1 MAIFADMRLLT
12 IILAAAALTLAANAY
27 ATDVPA
33 GCADSADESPL
44 RLAVAGVSHGH
55 LGEVIARVNRG
66 DFKVVG
72 VFEENDTYR
81 SDNALHRSLPDNAF
95 YKDLG
100 KMLDETKPEVVVA
113 YGSIKDHLAVVE
125 ACAPRHIHVMVE
137 KPLATTVKEALRM
150 QELARKYGILVLTNY
165 ETSWYAANHHAK
177 AMVDAGEIGKVFRIN
192 VYDGHQGPFEI
203 GCAPRFTDWLCDP
216 VLNGGGAV
224 KDFGCYGANIA
235 TWLLG
240 GTAPVSVSAKLQQ
253 IKKDKYPNVDD
264 DATIM
269 VEYPGVTVQIMASW
283 CWPYN
288 RKDMWI
294 YGLDGYIHQDTGRRM
309 ETLIKDKKSGM
320 FEAPALQSPYD
331 DSFRYLKAVVRG
343 QISVSPT
350 DLASIENNVIVV
362 KILEAAKKSSKT
374 GKSVKIK

>member
-1 MAIFADMRLLT
+1 MRKIG
-12 IILAAAALTLAANAY
+12 IILAAAALTLAAQLRAS
-27 ATDVPA
+27 A
-33 GCADSADESPL
+33 GEAEESPL
-44 RLAVAGVSHGH
+44 RLAVAGVTHGH
-55 LGEVIARVNRG
+55 LGEVVTRIGRG

-72 VFEENDTYR
+72 VFEENDAYR
-81 SDNALHRSLPDNAF
+81 ADNDLHRFLPEGVF

-100 KMLDETKPEVVVA
+100 RMLDETGPEVVVA
-113 YGSIKDHLAVVE
+113 YGSIKDHMAVVE
-125 ACAPRHIHVMVE
+125 ACAPRNIHVMVE

-150 QELARKYGILVLTNY
+150 QALARKYGILVLTNY

-177 AMVDAGEIGKVFRIN
+177 AMIDAGEIGKIFKIN

-240 GTAPVSVSAKLQQ
+240 GATPLSVSAILRQV
-253 IKKDKYPNVDD
+253 KKDKYPKVDD
-264 DATIM
+264 DATIT

-283 CWPYN
+283 CWPFN
-288 RKDMWI
+288 RKDMWV
-294 YGLDGYIHQDTGRRM
+294 YGLDGSIHQDTGRRM
-309 ETLIKDKKSGM
+309 ETRIKDRNSGM
-320 FEAPALQSPYD
+320 FEAPALKSPYD
-331 DSFRYLKAVVRG
+331 DSFRYLKAAVRG
-343 QISVSPT
+343 EISVSPA

>member
-1 MAIFADMRLLT
+1 MAIFANMRKIG
-12 IILAAAALTLAANAY
+12 IILAAAALTLAAQLRAS
-27 ATDVPA
+27 A
-33 GCADSADESPL
+33 GEAEESPL
-44 RLAVAGVSHGH
+44 RLAVAGVTHGH
-55 LGEVIARVNRG
+55 LGEVVTRIGRG

-72 VFEENDTYR
+72 VFEENDAYR
-81 SDNALHRSLPDNAF
+81 ADNDLHRFLPEGVF

-100 KMLDETKPEVVVA
+100 RMLDETGPEVVVA
-113 YGSIKDHLAVVE
+113 YGSIKDHMAVVE
-125 ACAPRHIHVMVE
+125 ACAPRNIHVMVE

-150 QELARKYGILVLTNY
+150 QALARKYGILVLTNY

-177 AMVDAGEIGKVFRIN
+177 AMIDAGEIGKIFKIN

-240 GTAPVSVSAKLQQ
+240 GATPLSVSAILRQV
-253 IKKDKYPNVDD
+253 KKDKYPKVDD
-264 DATIM
+264 DATIT

-283 CWPYN
+283 CWPFN
-288 RKDMWI
+288 RKDMWV
-294 YGLDGYIHQDTGRRM
+294 YGLDGSIHQDTGRRM
-309 ETLIKDKKSGM
+309 ETRIKDRNSGM
-320 FEAPALQSPYD
+320 FEAPALKSPYD
-331 DSFRYLKAVVRG
+331 DSFRYLKAAVRG
-343 QISVSPT
+343 EISVSPA

>member
-1 MAIFADMRLLT
+1 MRLFRLF
-12 IILAAAALTLAANAY
+12 LAAAALTLTANAY

-33 GCADSADESPL
+33 GCAEAADESPL
-44 RLAVAGVSHGH
+44 RLAVAGVTHGH
-55 LGEVIARVNRG
+55 LGEVISRVNRG

-150 QELARKYGILVLTNY
+150 QELARKYDILVLTNY

-177 AMVDAGEIGKVFRIN
+177 ALVDAGEIGKVFRIN

-240 GTAPVSVSAKLQQ
+240 GTAPLSVSAKLQQ

-288 RKDMWI
+288 RKDMWV

-320 FEAPALQSPYD
+320 FEAPALKSPYD

-343 QISVSPT
+343 EIPLDPT

>member
-1 MAIFADMRLLT
+1 MRLLR
-12 IILAAAALTLAANAY
+12 IFLAAAALTLTANAY

-33 GCADSADESPL
+33 GCADAADESPL

-177 AMVDAGEIGKVFRIN
+177 AMVDAGEIGEVFRIN

-320 FEAPALQSPYD
+320 FEVPALQSPYD

-343 QISVSPT
+343 EIPLGPT

-374 GKSVKIK
+374 GKSVKIR